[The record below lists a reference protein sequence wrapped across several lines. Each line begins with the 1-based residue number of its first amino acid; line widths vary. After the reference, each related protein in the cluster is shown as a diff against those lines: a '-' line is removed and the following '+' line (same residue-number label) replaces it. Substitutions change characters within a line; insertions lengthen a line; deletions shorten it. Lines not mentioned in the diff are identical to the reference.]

1 MNRNKYFIA
10 GAALL
15 VGVLVVYF
23 AVSGFPPTGE
33 VAGTMAGGDSTI
45 AGVEQAERYR
55 ADAISDD
62 DVELDDQTVN
72 NLLQDPDVVAVLHDQ
87 DFQNALTSGSLTDA
101 LAAPQFENLL
111 RDGILRHA
119 LAEYPRFKTALMENN
134 LAAYFAQENEL
145 RKLPDFD
152 KLRVAFTD
160 KRMEAALG
168 SNSLRNFLTRAPVS
182 KLDNALA
189 RSLAVSDFRTAMNS
203 GVLKN
208 ALRDADF
215 LRALDDQWAIHSG
228 TGI

>member
-55 ADAISDD
+55 ADAISDG
-62 DVELDDQTVN
+62 DVELDDQTIN
-72 NLLQDPDVVAVLHDQ
+72 DLLQDPDIVTVLQDE
-87 DFQNALTSGSLTDA
+87 DFQNALTAGSLTEA

-111 RDGILRHA
+111 TAGILRDA
-119 LAEYPRFKTALMENN
+119 LTRYPKFKTALMENN

-145 RKLPDFD
+145 RAHEHFD
-152 KLRVAFTD
+152 HLRIALTD
-160 KRMEAALG
+160 KRMAGALEKQ
-168 SNSLRNFLTRAPVS
+168 SMRDFLTNAPMS

-189 RSLAVSDFRTAMNS
+189 RSLQVTSFRTAFNS
-203 GVLKN
+203 GRLAN
-208 ALRDADF
+208 ELRNNPAFRDKLMAA
-215 LRALDDQWAIHSG
+215 RAVDDM
-228 TGI
+228 